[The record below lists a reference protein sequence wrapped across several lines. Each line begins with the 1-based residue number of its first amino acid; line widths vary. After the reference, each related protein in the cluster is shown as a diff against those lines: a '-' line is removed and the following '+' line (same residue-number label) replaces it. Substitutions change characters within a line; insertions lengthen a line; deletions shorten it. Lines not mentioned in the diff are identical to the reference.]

1 MNDERRSFMTHPIR
15 NRAIAGAAALL
26 TATALAAGTAS
37 AVEAPDNA
45 APATVALTCFVNHDF
60 TVAWSAPVGGN
71 IIARL
76 GKGQG
81 FDARLSTQYRKYGN
95 LWGGQA
101 NVFIDHE
108 DLNC

>member
-1 MNDERRSFMTHPIR
+1 MTSSIR
-15 NRAIAGAAALL
+15 TRTIALGAVAVLS
-26 TATALAAGTAS
+26 TTVLAAGTAS
-37 AVEAPDNA
+37 A
-45 APATVALTCFVNHDF
+45 APAVATTCFVNHDF
-60 TVAWSAPVGGN
+60 TVAWSAPTGGL

-76 GKGQG
+76 KKGQG
-81 FDARLSTQYRKYGN
+81 FDARLSLQYRKYGN